1 MERVSAILIME
12 VIVSPYSFEFLAS
25 LRLCVS
31 LLPFDQLQKR
41 FGGVA
46 QPAAGGVD

>member
-1 MERVSAILIME
+1 MESVSTILIMD
-12 VIVSPYSFEFLAS
+12 VIVSPYSFEFLAP

-31 LLPFDQLQKR
+31 LLPLNQLQKR

-46 QPAAGGVD
+46 QAAAGGVD